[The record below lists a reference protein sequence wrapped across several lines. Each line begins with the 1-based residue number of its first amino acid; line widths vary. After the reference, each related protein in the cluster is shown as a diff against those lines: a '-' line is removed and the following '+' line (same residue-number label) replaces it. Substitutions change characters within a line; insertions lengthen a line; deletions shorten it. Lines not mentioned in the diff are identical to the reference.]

1 MLGCKIAEYA
11 KAVCA
16 DKPALPHQPG
26 DRHLALLRLPRGK
39 RRGGRAGRWHV
50 RLFDPVAI
58 DMACADAVNA
68 QPPIENSM
76 LGECEHTHHDHFTDI
91 SPTTDWRSQ
100 TEHAEKIGLGS
111 RKYEL
116 VRI

>member
-1 MLGCKIAEYA
+1 M
-11 KAVCA
+11 CA
-16 DKPALPHQPG
+16 DKPHF
-26 DRHLALLRLPRGK
+26 HISLAIDISPFCDCHAENDAAVVPDVGMF
-39 RRGGRAGRWHV
+39 AS
-50 RLFDPVAI
+50 FDPVAI